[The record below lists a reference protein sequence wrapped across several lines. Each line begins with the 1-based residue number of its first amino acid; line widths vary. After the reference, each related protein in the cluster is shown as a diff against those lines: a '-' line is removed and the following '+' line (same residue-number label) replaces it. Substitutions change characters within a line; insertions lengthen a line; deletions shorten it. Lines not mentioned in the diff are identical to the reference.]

1 MAINSINTV
10 TAAAAAS
17 TQTTTK
23 SAEKT
28 SETTKKA
35 ASSKTASGVIYEKS
49 SDSRT
54 DKASNKTTSKTDNAA
69 IVAKLKA
76 DAEQRTAQLRSIVEQ
91 MMTKQGVAIG
101 TADDMWKFLA
111 KGDFTVSAD
120 VKAQA
125 QADIADDGYWGVEQ
139 TSDRILDFAKA
150 LSGGDS
156 EKADAMLEAFKKGFE
171 QATKAWG
178 DKLPDISQSVIITR
192 MEGRTPVPSRE
203 SIQSFA
209 AHQATMVVFLS
220 TGLLEELSR
229 ELIAGGYTADT
240 PAAIVYKATWPEE
253 KTFVCTVGTLAET
266 AKKNQITKTAL
277 MIIGNAVSQ
286 GNYRRSDLYNP
297 AFTTE
302 FREAEK

>member
-23 SAEKT
+23 TAEKT
-28 SETTKKA
+28 SETTKKTD
-35 ASSKTASGVIYEKS
+35 SSKTASGVIYEKS
-49 SDSRT
+49 SDSRA
-54 DKASNKTTSKTDNAA
+54 DKASNKTTGKADNAA

-125 QADIADDGYWGVEQ
+125 QADIAEDGYWGVEQ

-150 LSGGDS
+150 LSGDDPD
-156 EKADAMLEAFKKGFE
+156 KADAMLEAFKKGFE

-178 DKLPDISQSVIITR
+178 EKLPDISQSVIITR
-192 MEGRTPVPSRE
+192 MEGRTPVPTKE

-209 AHQATMVVFLS
+209 AHNATMVIFLS
-220 TGLLEELSR
+220 TGMLEELSR
-229 ELIAGGYTADT
+229 RLVEGGYREDT
-240 PAAIVYKATWPEE
+240 PAAIVYKATWPDE
-253 KTFVCTVGTLAET
+253 KKFICTVGTLAQT
-266 AKKNQITKTAL
+266 AKENNITKTAL
-277 MIIGNAVSQ
+277 MLVGDAVNAAH
-286 GNYRRSDLYNP
+286 YDRSKLYDP
-297 AFTTE
+297 GFTTE
-302 FREAEK
+302 FREATK

>member
-10 TAAAAAS
+10 TAATAAS

-23 SAEKT
+23 TAEKA

-35 ASSKTASGVIYEKS
+35 DSSTTASGVIYEKS
-49 SDSRT
+49 SDSKT
-54 DKASNKTTSKTDNAA
+54 EKTSNKTTKADNAA

-125 QADIADDGYWGVEQ
+125 QADIAEDGYWGVNQ

-150 LSGGDS
+150 LSV
-156 EKADAMLEAFKKGFE
+156 LEAFKKGFE

-178 DKLPDISQSVIITR
+178 DELPEISQKTYD
-192 MEGRTPVPSRE
+192 
-203 SIQSFA
+203 A
-209 AHQATMVVFLS
+209 VVEKFNNWKNG
-220 TGLLEELSR
+220 T
-229 ELIAGGYTADT
+229 DT
-240 PAAIVYKATWPEE
+240 
-253 KTFVCTVGTLAET
+253 
-266 AKKNQITKTAL
+266 
-277 MIIGNAVSQ
+277 
-286 GNYRRSDLYNP
+286 
-297 AFTTE
+297 
-302 FREAEK
+302 EA

>member
-35 ASSKTASGVIYEKS
+35 DSSKTASGVIYEKS

-150 LSGGDS
+150 LSGS
-156 EKADAMLEAFKKGFE
+156 LSPHALVACSKPFLKASNIASALSGSSPDKAFAK
-171 QATKAWG
+171 
-178 DKLPDISQSVIITR
+178 
-192 MEGRTPVPSRE
+192 SRKVSNRQPKHGE
-203 SIQSFA
+203 INFRIFPREPTTQ
-209 AHQATMVVFLS
+209 
-220 TGLLEELSR
+220 LSR
-229 ELIAGGYTADT
+229 NSTNG
-240 PAAIVYKATWPEE
+240 
-253 KTFVCTVGTLAET
+253 KTEQRMLPLRH
-266 AKKNQITKTAL
+266 N
-277 MIIGNAVSQ
+277 S
-286 GNYRRSDLYNP
+286 
-297 AFTTE
+297 
-302 FREAEK
+302 